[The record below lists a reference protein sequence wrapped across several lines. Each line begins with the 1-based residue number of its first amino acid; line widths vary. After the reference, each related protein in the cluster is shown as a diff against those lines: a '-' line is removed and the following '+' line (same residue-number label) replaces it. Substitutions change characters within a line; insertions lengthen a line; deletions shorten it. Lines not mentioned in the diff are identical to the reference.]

1 MTARAQAGR
10 NPLHVAFAVALPFA
24 ALAGLGWL
32 QLSRGGVFY
41 DRWVQDMFIPLEAVQ
56 HMLRGERAHV
66 DFQSPLGLF
75 YLLPF
80 RLAAALAPVSAHTIV
95 YANLIAGVA
104 AAALAWGVA
113 WGRLGLWGG
122 ALLATYAGFVAASPR
137 QPGDL
142 WDGITYNAAYNRF
155 GWALIGL
162 LAVAAMLPRRAGRG
176 DGVLAG
182 LLLALLFHL
191 KITYFL
197 AGVGVAGLAWL
208 WARRGARLDFAL
220 GAVLGWGLL
229 MAGLEVATG
238 SLLPYLADL
247 RAAAA
252 AQADPARFWQFVAV
266 AQSAMPGFSVV
277 VVIAMLAEGER
288 RLTAGLARRLAMP
301 VALIACG
308 VAIGTQNYFA
318 AENPLLPLAG
328 LLCFAA
334 GSGWSDVPR
343 RRHRAALAAVGLL
356 FLRPIA
362 LDTAAAAG
370 TALRTAHAG
379 PEVAWLA
386 ATPLADLRIAPGE
399 VRLPAAPADAL
410 PGVANDAEYILVL
423 GDGAALLRRHAAPGQ
438 TVLPLAWSN
447 PFPVLLG
454 TRPPRHELLWWDVG
468 RTFSATIH
476 PEPALLL
483 ADVDHVLVPKTYYDL
498 PTSAAMI
505 EIYADAIKAGF
516 VPRAESRY
524 WSLWSRK

>member
-1 MTARAQAGR
+1 MTERETAAA
-10 NPLHVAFAVALPFA
+10 PISAIMAAVLPFA

-32 QLSRGGVFY
+32 QLCRGSVFY
-41 DRWVQDMFIPLEAVQ
+41 DRWVQDMFIPLEAVL
-56 HMLRGERAHV
+56 HLLRGDRAHV

-80 RLAAALAPVSAHTIV
+80 RAAAALAPVSARTIV
-95 YANLIAGVA
+95 YANLIAGT
-104 AAALAWGVA
+104 AAALLAWAVA
-113 WGRLGLWGG
+113 WGRLGRWGG
-122 ALLATYAGFVAASPR
+122 ALLAIYAAFVAASPR

-162 LAVAAMLPRRAGRG
+162 LAMAAMLPRRVGRG

-182 LLLALLFHL
+182 LLLCLLFHL

-208 WARRGARLDFAL
+208 AVRRGARLSFAL
-220 GAVLGWGLL
+220 GGLL
-229 MAGLEVATG
+229 GFALPMVAIEAVTG

-252 AQADPARFWQFVAV
+252 AQADPARLWQFVAV
-266 AQSAMPGFSVV
+266 AQSAMPGFSMV

-288 RLTAGLARRLAMP
+288 RLTAGLARRLALP

-334 GSGWSDVPR
+334 GQGWTEVPPW
-343 RRHRAALAAVGLL
+343 RHRAALAAVGLL

-362 LDTAAAAG
+362 LDTAAAAC
-370 TALRTAHAG
+370 TALRPSDTG
-379 PEVAWLA
+379 PEVVWLA
-386 ATPLADLRIAPGE
+386 TTPLADLRIAPGE
-399 VRLPAAPADAL
+399 VRLSSAPADAL
-410 PGVANDAEYILVL
+410 PGVGNDAEYFLVL
-423 GDGAALLRRHAAPGQ
+423 GDGVDLLRRHAAPGQ
-438 TVLPLAWSN
+438 AVLPLAWSN
-447 PFPVLLG
+447 PFPLLLG
-454 TRPPRHELLWWDVG
+454 TRPPPHELLWWDAG
-468 RTFSATIH
+468 RTFSAKTR
-476 PEPALLL
+476 PDPALLL
-483 ADVDHVLVPKTYYDL
+483 AGVDHVLVPKTYYDL

-516 VPRAESRY
+516 VLRAESRY